1 MKQDLS
7 KLWSNLSLSVVVLL
21 TSLIPNIGLAVLVA
35 LLPPKHSTVDH
46 KFVQGHTTIIEIH
59 TRIEPTSNYIFTSL
73 ATMYI
78 CVFLAMVLIMGLR
91 NRKIK
96 MKNFNNSG
104 QIYLLLAVLVI
115 SIFLAMS
122 IVVLFLVRE
131 QELIANAVMTT
142 LFLGL
147 CHNLPADSLPS
158 KDAHCFIGRQVTTP
172 PCHSQSQVIVCHTI
186 DLLMNCWFT
195 TVQLI
200 HIHVV

>member
-7 KLWSNLSLSVVVLL
+7 KLWSNLSLSLVVLL
-21 TSLIPNIGLAVLVA
+21 TSLIPNIGLAILVA
-35 LLPPKHSTVDH
+35 LLSPTHSTVNH
-46 KFVQGHTTIIEIH
+46 KFLQGHTTIVEIH

-115 SIFLAMS
+115 SICLAMS
-122 IVVLFLVRE
+122 IIVLFLVRK
-131 QELIANAVMTT
+131 QEPIANTVMTT
-142 LFLGL
+142 LFLVFATA
-147 CHNLPADSLPS
+147 C
-158 KDAHCFIGRQVTTP
+158 
-172 PCHSQSQVIVCHTI
+172 
-186 DLLMNCWFT
+186 
-195 TVQLI
+195 QLI
-200 HIHVV
+200 LFLPKTLTALLEDKSPRLLASLKAKLSYVVRLIFS